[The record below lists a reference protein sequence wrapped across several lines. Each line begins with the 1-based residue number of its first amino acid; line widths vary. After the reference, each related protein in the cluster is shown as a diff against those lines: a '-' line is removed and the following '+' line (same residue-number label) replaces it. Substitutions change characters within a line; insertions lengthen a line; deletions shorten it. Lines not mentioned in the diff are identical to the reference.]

1 MLESL
6 VISVYLFTTSL
17 FLKQFIVTEH
27 FKFLMHLCQTF
38 DYTFVKLGLADV
50 YYANNKIFPSL
61 RDVIHVISQWW
72 IVATHIW

>member
-50 YYANNKIFPSL
+50 YS
-61 RDVIHVISQWW
+61 
-72 IVATHIW
+72 